1 MEANSLQ
8 PWNQTSL
15 QSFEKII
22 DEFQK
27 YPNTAGFFV
36 GNVEN
41 VVSAGYGFG
50 GQLTEVRSIAEY

>member
-50 GQLTEVRSIAEY
+50 G